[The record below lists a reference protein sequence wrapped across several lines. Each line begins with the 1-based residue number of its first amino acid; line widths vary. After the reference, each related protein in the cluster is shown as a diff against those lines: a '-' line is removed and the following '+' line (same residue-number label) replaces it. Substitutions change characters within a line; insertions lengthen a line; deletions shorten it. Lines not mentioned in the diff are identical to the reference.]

1 MIVTAVA
8 VGTLRPMGKVRP
20 VWSVRGDRTS
30 RIWNYDLTV
39 DRISHGER
47 WKSRAYD
54 DGSLA
59 LLHRLEKGTYW
70 DDEVERARSAIALA
84 DRREVRAARTI
95 RQLLDTCETD
105 PEPGEFGPPGVL
117 WVIWEWADVTLLDF
131 IHDPDD
137 RIEFVADEVERN
149 VRAALGVLHG
159 MGVVHLDVQ
168 PSNILRV
175 DRVWKL
181 GDLDSCG
188 MQGGPSLRAPFD
200 QKYWHPERGPGRPTR
215 AEFDLYALDQ
225 TLAMLQG

>member
-1 MIVTAVA
+1 M
-8 VGTLRPMGKVRP
+8 
-20 VWSVRGDRTS
+20 
-30 RIWNYDLTV
+30 
-39 DRISHGER
+39 
-47 WKSRAYD
+47 
-54 DGSLA
+54 
-59 LLHRLEKGTYW
+59 
-70 DDEVERARSAIALA
+70 
-84 DRREVRAARTI
+84 
-95 RQLLDTCETD
+95 
-105 PEPGEFGPPGVL
+105 
-117 WVIWEWADVTLLDF
+117 IWEWADVTLLDF

-175 DRVWKL
+175 DHVWKL

-200 QKYWHPERGPGRPTR
+200 QKYWHPERGAGSPTR

-225 TLAMLQG
+225 TLATLQG